1 MKVTTQVNIKAII
14 IIILVHNFFPIQFK
28 RQMHKNNYKP
38 LLMTTQYIKME
49 TVTITT

>member
-1 MKVTTQVNIKAII
+1 MVKVTTQVNIKASI

-28 RQMHKNNYKP
+28 KQMHKNNYKP
-38 LLMTTQYIKME
+38 VNDYTIYKDG